1 MLENINEEIMMI
13 KNDKEKIN
21 IFIDNYKPF
30 IIAYCNKSLNRY
42 IDTDNDDEYSI
53 ALMAFFESIKSYDIN
68 KGNFFSYAQRV
79 IKFRLIDYYRK
90 NKKVSNEKSLEEDED
105 NKDKFLLNKSIESY
119 QRQDVSYLRKL
130 EIENLIDELSKY
142 NITFKE
148 LIKASPKWKS
158 TRKQYNEIINYIIK
172 DGEIIEEIYLNN
184 KIPILKIQKNTSV
197 PRKTIER
204 SRKYI
209 ISVLIILLGDY
220 QYIKEYINLEV

>member
-42 IDTDNDDEYSI
+42 IDTNNDDEYSI

-90 NKKVSNEKSLEEDED
+90 NKRASNEKSLEEDED
-105 NKDKFLLNKSIESY
+105 NKDKFLLNESIESY
-119 QRQDVSYLRKL
+119 KIQDISYLRKL
-130 EIENLIDELSKY
+130 
-142 NITFKE
+142 
-148 LIKASPKWKS
+148 
-158 TRKQYNEIINYIIK
+158 EIINYIIK
-172 DGEIIEEIYLNN
+172 DGDIIEEIYLNN
-184 KIPILKIQKNTSV
+184 KIPILKIQKNTNV

-220 QYIKEYINLEV
+220 QYIKEYINLEVWYEKSLSGRNKW